1 MSVTTLTPE
10 ELKTL
15 QEYQNE
21 NNEIVAG
28 LGTIELTIDN
38 LNSQKTELLENFKKL
53 QTQQNQTAKE
63 LQAKYGDGNINL
75 ETGEISAME

>member
-1 MSVTTLTPE
+1 MSVTNLTPE
-10 ELKTL
+10 ELKVL

-38 LNSQKTELLENFKKL
+38 LNSQKTELLEKFKKL
-53 QTQQNQTAKE
+53 QTQQSKTAKE

-75 ETGEISAME
+75 ETGEISALE

>member
-10 ELKTL
+10 ELKKL
-15 QEYQNE
+15 QEFQIE

-28 LGTIELTIDN
+28 LGTIELTIDD
-38 LNSQKTELLENFKKL
+38 LKSQKTELLERFKKL

-63 LQAKYGDGNINL
+63 LQTKYGDGNINL